1 MSDGEHLASCLC
13 GAIGLSAAGAPL
25 WVGLCHCRSCRRATG
40 GVLMAAAGFPRQ
52 AVSIERGQMSYY
64 ASSPGVRRG
73 FCGTCGTSLSY
84 ENARW
89 PGDIH
94 LMIGAFEK
102 FRPRS
107 AHDWGAIPPPQLI
120 FAATYTLASL
130 VTLLVLSIRNRNGAS
145 CRRQN

>member
-1 MSDGEHLASCLC
+1 MSDGEHLVSCLC

-64 ASSPGVRRG
+64 TSSPGVRRG

-94 LMIGAFEK
+94 LMIGAFE
-102 FRPRS
+102 RPD
-107 AHDWGAIPPPQLI
+107 ALQPQFHI
-120 FAATYTLASL
+120 FAENRLPWLKLADGLPQYRTTPSDGRL
-130 VTLLVLSIRNRNGAS
+130 ME
-145 CRRQN
+145 

>member
-1 MSDGEHLASCLC
+1 MSDGEHLVSCLC

-94 LMIGAFEK
+94 LMIGAFE
-102 FRPRS
+102 RPD
-107 AHDWGAIPPPQLI
+107 ALQPQFHI
-120 FAATYTLASL
+120 FAENRLPWLKLADGLPQYRTTPSDGRL
-130 VTLLVLSIRNRNGAS
+130 ME
-145 CRRQN
+145 

>member
-1 MSDGEHLASCLC
+1 MSDGEHLVSCLC

-94 LMIGAFEK
+94 LMIGAFE
-102 FRPRS
+102 RPDALR
-107 AHDWGAIPPPQLI
+107 PQFHI
-120 FAATYTLASL
+120 FAEDRLPWLKLADGLPQYRTTPSDGRL
-130 VTLLVLSIRNRNGAS
+130 ME
-145 CRRQN
+145 

>member
-1 MSDGEHLASCLC
+1 MSDGEHLVSCLC

-40 GVLMAAAGFPRQ
+40 GVLMAATGFPRQ

-94 LMIGAFEK
+94 LMIGAFE
-102 FRPRS
+102 RPD
-107 AHDWGAIPPPQLI
+107 ALQPQFHI
-120 FAATYTLASL
+120 FAEDRLPWLKLADGLPQYRTTPSEGRL
-130 VTLLVLSIRNRNGAS
+130 ME
-145 CRRQN
+145 

>member
-1 MSDGEHLASCLC
+1 MSDGEHLVSCLC

-64 ASSPGVRRG
+64 TSSPGVRRG

-94 LMIGAFEK
+94 LMIGAFE
-102 FRPRS
+102 RPD
-107 AHDWGAIPPPQLI
+107 ALQPQFHI
-120 FAATYTLASL
+120 FAEDRLPWLKLADGLPQYRTTPSDGRL
-130 VTLLVLSIRNRNGAS
+130 ME
-145 CRRQN
+145 

>member
-1 MSDGEHLASCLC
+1 MSDGEHLVSCLC

-73 FCGTCGTSLSY
+73 FCSTCGTALSY
-84 ENARW
+84 ENERW

-94 LMIGAFEK
+94 LMIGAFE
-102 FRPRS
+102 RPD
-107 AHDWGAIPPPQLI
+107 ALQPQFHI
-120 FAATYTLASL
+120 FAEDRLPWLKLADGL
-130 VTLLVLSIRNRNGAS
+130 PQYWTTPREGRLME
-145 CRRQN
+145 

>member
-1 MSDGEHLASCLC
+1 MSDGEHLVSCLC

-94 LMIGAFEK
+94 LMIGAFE
-102 FRPRS
+102 RPD
-107 AHDWGAIPPPQLI
+107 ALQPQFHI
-120 FAATYTLASL
+120 FAEDRLPWLKLADGLPQYRTTPSDGRL
-130 VTLLVLSIRNRNGAS
+130 ME
-145 CRRQN
+145 